1 MVFMVGKIL
10 QIYAFFSSW
19 ENEKK
24 LLIVRRFGTMS
35 PYLCSWKPKQRSAMF
50 EIIVTLGLAA
60 FAIWLLLD
68 SAVEYIR
75 DGQEDTLA
83 TEP

>member
-1 MVFMVGKIL
+1 MSLETKIGK
-10 QIYAFFSSW
+10 
-19 ENEKK
+19 
-24 LLIVRRFGTMS
+24 
-35 PYLCSWKPKQRSAMF
+35 AMF

-68 SAVEYIR
+68 SAIEYIR

>member
-1 MVFMVGKIL
+1 MAQWSLTFVSGN
-10 QIYAFFSSW
+10 Q
-19 ENEKK
+19 N
-24 LLIVRRFGTMS
+24 G
-35 PYLCSWKPKQRSAMF
+35 SAMF

-75 DGQEDTLA
+75 DGQEDTFA

>member
-1 MVFMVGKIL
+1 MDGCAVIWHNGALPLPLETK
-10 QIYAFFSSW
+10 
-19 ENEKK
+19 NE
-24 LLIVRRFGTMS
+24 
-35 PYLCSWKPKQRSAMF
+35 CAMF
-50 EIIVTLGLAA
+50 EIVVTLGLAA

-68 SAVEYIR
+68 SAIEYIR

>member
-1 MVFMVGKIL
+1 
-10 QIYAFFSSW
+10 
-19 ENEKK
+19 
-24 LLIVRRFGTMS
+24 MS
-35 PYLCSWKPKQRSAMF
+35 LETKQRSAMF

-68 SAVEYIR
+68 SAVEYVR

>member
-1 MVFMVGKIL
+1 MG
-10 QIYAFFSSW
+10 
-19 ENEKK
+19 
-24 LLIVRRFGTMS
+24 R
-35 PYLCSWKPKQRSAMF
+35 YLCPWKPKNECAMF
-50 EIIVTLGLAA
+50 EIVITLGLAA

-68 SAVEYIR
+68 SAIEYVR

>member
-1 MVFMVGKIL
+1 MR
-10 QIYAFFSSW
+10 
-19 ENEKK
+19 KK
-24 LLIVRRFGTMS
+24 RIGVSCFGTRAR
-35 PYLCSWKPKQRSAMF
+35 YLCPWKPKTGSAMF

-68 SAVEYIR
+68 SAIEYIR

>member
-1 MVFMVGKIL
+1 MCYDLAQGRATFALGN
-10 QIYAFFSSW
+10 Q
-19 ENEKK
+19 N
-24 LLIVRRFGTMS
+24 GN
-35 PYLCSWKPKQRSAMF
+35 AMF

-75 DGQEDTLA
+75 DGQEDTFA

>member
-1 MVFMVGKIL
+1 MRKWYIL
-10 QIYAFFSSW
+10 GRCTSIWHNGALPLPL
-19 ENEKK
+19 ETKN
-24 LLIVRRFGTMS
+24 G
-35 PYLCSWKPKQRSAMF
+35 SAMF

-68 SAVEYIR
+68 SAIEYIR

>member
-1 MVFMVGKIL
+1 
-10 QIYAFFSSW
+10 
-19 ENEKK
+19 
-24 LLIVRRFGTMS
+24 MS
-35 PYLCSWKPKQRSAMF
+35 LYLCSWKPKQRSAMF

>member
-1 MVFMVGKIL
+1 MLWHKGTLPLPMETK
-10 QIYAFFSSW
+10 
-19 ENEKK
+19 NE
-24 LLIVRRFGTMS
+24 
-35 PYLCSWKPKQRSAMF
+35 SAMF
-50 EIIVTLGLAA
+50 EIVVTLGLAA

-68 SAVEYIR
+68 SAIEYIR

>member
-1 MVFMVGKIL
+1 
-10 QIYAFFSSW
+10 
-19 ENEKK
+19 
-24 LLIVRRFGTMS
+24 
-35 PYLCSWKPKQRSAMF
+35 MF

-68 SAVEYIR
+68 SAVEYINE
-75 DGQEDTLA
+75 GQEETLA

>member
-1 MVFMVGKIL
+1 MVWHKGTL
-10 QIYAFFSSW
+10 PSSL
-19 ENEKK
+19 ETKN
-24 LLIVRRFGTMS
+24 GN
-35 PYLCSWKPKQRSAMF
+35 AMF

>member
-1 MVFMVGKIL
+1 MEKSIKKDICTVVWHKGTL
-10 QIYAFFSSW
+10 PSSL
-19 ENEKK
+19 ETKN
-24 LLIVRRFGTMS
+24 GN
-35 PYLCSWKPKQRSAMF
+35 AMF

-75 DGQEDTLA
+75 DGQEDTFA

>member
-1 MVFMVGKIL
+1 MAQWRATF
-10 QIYAFFSSW
+10 AFGNQK
-19 ENEKK
+19 EN
-24 LLIVRRFGTMS
+24 
-35 PYLCSWKPKQRSAMF
+35 AMF
-50 EIIVTLGLAA
+50 EIVVTLGLAA

>member
-1 MVFMVGKIL
+1 
-10 QIYAFFSSW
+10 
-19 ENEKK
+19 
-24 LLIVRRFGTMS
+24 MS
-35 PYLCSWKPKQRSAMF
+35 RYLCSRKPKQRSAMF
-50 EIIVTLGLAA
+50 EIVVTLGLAA

-68 SAVEYIR
+68 SAIEYIR

>member
-1 MVFMVGKIL
+1 
-10 QIYAFFSSW
+10 
-19 ENEKK
+19 
-24 LLIVRRFGTMS
+24 MS
-35 PYLCSWKPKQRSAMF
+35 PETKTRNAMF

-75 DGQEDTLA
+75 DGQGDTLA

>member
-1 MVFMVGKIL
+1 MC
-10 QIYAFFSSW
+10 
-19 ENEKK
+19 
-24 LLIVRRFGTMS
+24 
-35 PYLCSWKPKQRSAMF
+35 CSLAQGAVTFVSGNQKGNAMF

>member
-1 MVFMVGKIL
+1 MVWHK
-10 QIYAFFSSW
+10 
-19 ENEKK
+19 
-24 LLIVRRFGTMS
+24 GTL
-35 PYLCSWKPKQRSAMF
+35 PLPLETKNGNAMF

-75 DGQEDTLA
+75 DGQEDTFA

>member
-1 MVFMVGKIL
+1 MFDEKTSDAIGS
-10 QIYAFFSSW
+10 FFCCATLWYNGSLSLSS
-19 ENEKK
+19 ETKK
-24 LLIVRRFGTMS
+24 G
-35 PYLCSWKPKQRSAMF
+35 SAMF

-68 SAVEYIR
+68 SAVEYVR

>member
-1 MVFMVGKIL
+1 MGKWGKRDNCAVIWHNDVL
-10 QIYAFFSSW
+10 PLPL
-19 ENEKK
+19 ETKK
-24 LLIVRRFGTMS
+24 E
-35 PYLCSWKPKQRSAMF
+35 SAMF
-50 EIIVTLGLAA
+50 EIVVTLGLAA

-68 SAVEYIR
+68 SAIEYIR

>member
-1 MVFMVGKIL
+1 MAQGAVTFVSGNQKG
-10 QIYAFFSSW
+10 
-19 ENEKK
+19 N
-24 LLIVRRFGTMS
+24 
-35 PYLCSWKPKQRSAMF
+35 AMF

-68 SAVEYIR
+68 SAIEYVR

>member
-1 MVFMVGKIL
+1 MLFMVSKIL
-10 QIYAFFSSW
+10 QMYAFFSSW
-19 ENEKK
+19 ESGKK
-24 LLIVRRFGTMS
+24 FLIVRRFGTMGR
-35 PYLCSWKPKQRSAMF
+35 YLCSRKPKQRSAMF

>member
-1 MVFMVGKIL
+1 MGKKDNCAVIWHNGAL
-10 QIYAFFSSW
+10 PLPL
-19 ENEKK
+19 ETKK
-24 LLIVRRFGTMS
+24 E
-35 PYLCSWKPKQRSAMF
+35 SAMF
-50 EIIVTLGLAA
+50 EIVVTLGLAA

-68 SAVEYIR
+68 SAIEYIR

>member
-1 MVFMVGKIL
+1 MEKWTKKDGCTAIWHNGTLPLPLETK
-10 QIYAFFSSW
+10 
-19 ENEKK
+19 NE
-24 LLIVRRFGTMS
+24 
-35 PYLCSWKPKQRSAMF
+35 SAMF

-68 SAVEYIR
+68 SAIEYIR

>member
-1 MVFMVGKIL
+1 MD
-10 QIYAFFSSW
+10 
-19 ENEKK
+19 KK
-24 LLIVRRFGTMS
+24 EGCAAIWHKDALPLPLETKNGN
-35 PYLCSWKPKQRSAMF
+35 AMF

>member
-1 MVFMVGKIL
+1 MVWHKGTLPLFMETKNG
-10 QIYAFFSSW
+10 
-19 ENEKK
+19 N
-24 LLIVRRFGTMS
+24 
-35 PYLCSWKPKQRSAMF
+35 AMF

-75 DGQEDTLA
+75 DGQEDTFA

>member
-1 MVFMVGKIL
+1 MC
-10 QIYAFFSSW
+10 
-19 ENEKK
+19 E
-24 LLIVRRFGTMS
+24 IV
-35 PYLCSWKPKQRSAMF
+35 
-50 EIIVTLGLAA
+50 VTLGRAA

>member
-1 MVFMVGKIL
+1 MD
-10 QIYAFFSSW
+10 
-19 ENEKK
+19 KK
-24 LLIVRRFGTMS
+24 STCVPWYGTRAR
-35 PYLCSWKPKQRSAMF
+35 YLCPRKPKTGSAMF

-68 SAVEYIR
+68 SAIEYIR

>member
-1 MVFMVGKIL
+1 MIWHNGALPLPLETK
-10 QIYAFFSSW
+10 
-19 ENEKK
+19 NE
-24 LLIVRRFGTMS
+24 
-35 PYLCSWKPKQRSAMF
+35 CAMF
-50 EIIVTLGLAA
+50 EIITTLGLAA

-68 SAVEYIR
+68 SAIEYVW

>member
-1 MVFMVGKIL
+1 MGKWIKKDRCVAL
-10 QIYAFFSSW
+10 WHKGALPLSL
-19 ENEKK
+19 ETKNES
-24 LLIVRRFGTMS
+24 V
-35 PYLCSWKPKQRSAMF
+35 MF
-50 EIIVTLGLAA
+50 EIVVTLGLAA

-68 SAVEYIR
+68 SAIEYIR

>member
-1 MVFMVGKIL
+1 MKYV
-10 QIYAFFSSW
+10 
-19 ENEKK
+19 K
-24 LLIVRRFGTMS
+24 LLDCAAVWHNGRLSLS
-35 PYLCSWKPKQRSAMF
+35 PETKNGSAMF

>member
-1 MVFMVGKIL
+1 M
-10 QIYAFFSSW
+10 
-19 ENEKK
+19 EKMIDDYYCT
-24 LLIVRRFGTMS
+24 LLWHKRTVHLPLETKTRI
-35 PYLCSWKPKQRSAMF
+35 AMF

>member
-1 MVFMVGKIL
+1 MVWHK
-10 QIYAFFSSW
+10 
-19 ENEKK
+19 
-24 LLIVRRFGTMS
+24 GTLPLS
-35 PYLCSWKPKQRSAMF
+35 LETKNGNAMF

-75 DGQEDTLA
+75 DGQEDTFA

>member
-1 MVFMVGKIL
+1 MGKWTKKDICVVIWHTDAL
-10 QIYAFFSSW
+10 PLPL
-19 ENEKK
+19 ETKNE
-24 LLIVRRFGTMS
+24 
-35 PYLCSWKPKQRSAMF
+35 SAMF
-50 EIIVTLGLAA
+50 EIVVTLGLAA

>member
-1 MVFMVGKIL
+1 MAQWGSIFVTGN
-10 QIYAFFSSW
+10 QI
-19 ENEKK
+19 
-24 LLIVRRFGTMS
+24 G
-35 PYLCSWKPKQRSAMF
+35 SAMF

-68 SAVEYIR
+68 SAVEFIR

>member
-1 MVFMVGKIL
+1 MAQGAVTFVSGNQKGI
-10 QIYAFFSSW
+10 
-19 ENEKK
+19 
-24 LLIVRRFGTMS
+24 
-35 PYLCSWKPKQRSAMF
+35 AMF

>member
-1 MVFMVGKIL
+1 MIWHKGALPLPLETKNGK
-10 QIYAFFSSW
+10 
-19 ENEKK
+19 
-24 LLIVRRFGTMS
+24 
-35 PYLCSWKPKQRSAMF
+35 AMF

-68 SAVEYIR
+68 SAVEYVR